1 MSETPARID
10 PPKSGARAERLLAQ
24 FHEESPIA
32 SQTVDWRM
40 LRDLW
45 PYARPYRRLYALAL
59 ALMPMGA
66 AASGVQPLLLRRA
79 IDATGFGGQAG
90 ALAAV
95 TALYGLVI
103 LVRFAASF
111 AETYAM
117 QLAGQRTMAEL
128 RRAVFAHVQRLSIR
142 YFDRTPVG
150 RIVTRVTNDIDA
162 MGELFASGAVTALGD
177 LLLLIGIVVTM
188 LTIDVRLSWMAFTI
202 FPPLVL
208 AVEFIRRRLRSAQRL
223 IRARTAQLNAF
234 LNEQVQGIQ
243 VVQAFSRERECSGA
257 YAEINAA
264 YRDANRVSIRTDA
277 LMFSAVDAL
286 STVCIALVLW
296 YAAKRLDLLGDALAA
311 ERQKG
316 TFVAFYA
323 CIQQFFVPVRDLS
336 TKYTMIQSAF
346 ASAER
351 VFGLLSVRDFDAPL
365 GGADSVVAAADGSAE
380 AGLAQDTDLASSAA
394 PASRPAKEGQASP
407 PARAPFEAAVA
418 FEDVTFRYK
427 EAGPPVLDRVS
438 FAIRRGERVA
448 IVGATGAG
456 KTTVTALIQRFYD
469 VERGSVRVHGC
480 DVRAYPREAL
490 RARLAV
496 VQQDVFLFA
505 GDLLSNVALGVA
517 KPDPLRAEAALQRVG
532 AAPLFAARGG
542 LALQI
547 AERGAN
553 LSAGERQLISF
564 ARALY
569 RDPELLIL
577 DEATANIDSETEA
590 RLQHAVDELLH
601 GRTAIAIAHRLS
613 TIRQVD
619 RILVFHRGQIVEQG
633 THTELLALGGVYARL
648 YELQFEP
655 AAGQAVAS

>member
-1 MSETPARID
+1 MSTK
-10 PPKSGARAERLLAQ
+10 PPNSSQHGTRAERLLAQ
-24 FHEESPIA
+24 FHEESPVA
-32 SQTVDWRM
+32 SQPLDWRM

-45 PYARPYRRLYALAL
+45 PYARPYRLLYGLAL
-59 ALMPMGA
+59 ALMPIGA
-66 AASGVQPLLLRRA
+66 AASVVQPLLLQRA
-79 IDATGFGGQAG
+79 INATGFGGSAG
-90 ALAAV
+90 ALGAV
-95 TALYGLVI
+95 VALYGLVI
-103 LVRFAASF
+103 FVRFSASF

-117 QLAGQRTMAEL
+117 QLAGQRTLAEL
-128 RRAVFAHVQRLSIR
+128 RRAVFAHIQRLSIR
-142 YFDRTPVG
+142 HFDRTPVG
-150 RIVTRVTNDIDA
+150 RIVTRVTNDIDS

-177 LLLLIGIVVTM
+177 LLLLVGIVVTM
-188 LTIDVRLSWMAFTI
+188 LSIDVRLSLMAFAI
-202 FPPLVL
+202 FPPLVA
-208 AVEFIRRRLRSAQRL
+208 AVEFFRRGLRMAQRM

-243 VVQAFSRERECSGA
+243 VVQAFSRERECSDA
-257 YAEINAA
+257 YDEINAA
-264 YRDANRVSIRTDA
+264 YREANRISIRTDA
-277 LMFSAVDAL
+277 LMFSAVDLLA
-286 STVCIALVLW
+286 TVCVALVLW

-351 VFGLLSVRDFDAPL
+351 VFGLLAVRDFDAPM
-365 GGADSVVAAADGSAE
+365 
-380 AGLAQDTDLASSAA
+380 
-394 PASRPAKEGQASP
+394 ASP
-407 PARAPFEAAVA
+407 PATRVTSGASNGAAASAAPRPAVDTAVA
-418 FEDVTFRYK
+418 FEDVTFGYK
-427 EAGPPVLDRVS
+427 EGGPPVIDGVS

-469 VERGSVRVHGC
+469 VQRGGVLVDGR
-480 DVRAYPREAL
+480 DVRSYEREEL
-490 RARLAV
+490 RRRLAV

-505 GDLLSNVALGVA
+505 GDLLSNVALGEA
-517 KPDPLRAEAALQRVG
+517 RPDPARAEAALRRVG
-532 AAPLFAARGG
+532 AASLFEARGG
-542 LALQI
+542 LGLQI

-553 LSAGERQLISF
+553 LSAGERQLISL

-590 RLQHAVDELLH
+590 RLQHAVDELLQ

-613 TIRQVD
+613 TIRRVD

-633 THTELLALGGVYARL
+633 THAELLAQRGVYARL
-648 YELQFEP
+648 YELQFEQ
-655 AAGQAVAS
+655 AADQAVAS